1 MLAAARDLYGL
12 DPTEF
17 TAARN
22 QLAKQLKSEGK
33 PDESKAIGGLRRPKV
48 SEYALNRVARDDNDL
63 VRRFADAVVS
73 AQRAQAAAIGGDAGA
88 LRDATNE
95 LRQANGALVDAAV
108 RAVSAGGGNGEAQR
122 DDVVT
127 LLRQFISGANTAP
140 LVAGV
145 IGSEALI
152 AADELFVGA
161 PEPPPDRAK
170 SKSTEPAKPAGK
182 GGGKVGGKPAET
194 EAKPAVPK
202 EPSASAK
209 ATAAAKQ
216 AMQRAEHTRLK
227 DAVRAADAVVTKAE
241 AAVDAAQAELLE
253 RRAAL
258 RSAQAAA
265 KSAAKE
271 LADFDPA

>member
-1 MLAAARDLYGL
+1 MLAAARDLYGIG
-12 DPTEF
+12 PTEF

-33 PDESKAIGGLRRPKV
+33 AEESKAIGGLRRPKV
-48 SEYALNRVARDDNDL
+48 SEYALNRVARDDNDV
-63 VRRFADAVVS
+63 VRRFADAVVN

-95 LRQANGALVDAAV
+95 LRQAQAAVVDAAV
-108 RAVSAGGGNGEAQR
+108 RAVAAGGGNGDAQR
-122 DDVVT
+122 DEVVS

-161 PEPPPDRAK
+161 PEPPPDRGK
-170 SKSTEPAKPAGK
+170 SKSTEVKSAA
-182 GGGKVGGKPAET
+182 KVGGKPPKAVEV
-194 EAKPAVPK
+194 EAKPAALR

-227 DAVRAADAVVTKAE
+227 DAVRAADAAVTKAE

-271 LADFDPA
+271 LSDFDPG

>member
-12 DPTEF
+12 DPAEF

-22 QLAKQLKSEGK
+22 QLAKQLKADGQA
-33 PDESKAIGGLRRPKV
+33 DDAKAIGGLRRPKV
-48 SEYALNRVARDDNDL
+48 SEYALNRVARDDNDV

-95 LRQANGALVDAAV
+95 LRQANSALVDAAV
-108 RAVSAGGGNGEAQR
+108 RAVSAGGGNGDAQR
-122 DDVVT
+122 DDIAI

-161 PEPPPDRAK
+161 PEPPPERAK
-170 SKSTEPAKPAGK
+170 PKAKEPATTAVKAGARTPAA
-182 GGGKVGGKPAET
+182 AEPQR
-194 EAKPAVPK
+194 AAPK

-209 ATAAAKQ
+209 GTAAAKK

-227 DAVRAADAVVTKAE
+227 EALGAAEAAVTKAT
-241 AAVDAAQAELLE
+241 AAVDAAQADLLE

-258 RSAQAAA
+258 RAAQAAA

-271 LADFDPA
+271 LADFDPG

>member
-22 QLAKQLKSEGK
+22 QLAKQLKAEGQAE
-33 PDESKAIGGLRRPKV
+33 DAKAIGGLRRPKV
-48 SEYALNRVARDDNDL
+48 SEYSLNRVARDDNDV

-95 LRQANGALVDAAV
+95 LRQANNALVVAAV
-108 RAVSAGGGNGEAQR
+108 RAASAGGGNGDAQR
-122 DDVVT
+122 DDIAI

-161 PEPPPDRAK
+161 PEPPPARAK
-170 SKSTEPAKPAGK
+170 GKKEAATEPRAKAPA
-182 GGGKVGGKPAET
+182 AA
-194 EAKPAVPK
+194 EAKPAAPR

-216 AMQRAEHTRLK
+216 AMRRAEHTRLK
-227 DAVRAADAVVTKAE
+227 EALRAAE
-241 AAVDAAQAELLE
+241 AAVTKATAAVDATQAELLE

-258 RSAQAAA
+258 RAAQAAA

-271 LADFDPA
+271 LDDFDPK

>member
-1 MLAAARDLYGL
+1 MLAAARDLYGI

-33 PDESKAIGGLRRPKV
+33 VDESKAIGGLRRPKV
-48 SEYALNRVARDDNDL
+48 SEYALNRVARDDNEV
-63 VRRFADAVVS
+63 VRRFADAVVN

-95 LRQANGALVDAAV
+95 LRQANAAVVDAAV
-108 RAVSAGGGNGEAQR
+108 RAVSAGGGNGDAQR
-122 DDVVT
+122 DDIVT
-127 LLRQFISGANTAP
+127 VLRQFISGANTAP

-152 AADELFVGA
+152 AADEQLVGA
-161 PEPPPDRAK
+161 PEPPPARAK
-170 SKSTEPAKPAGK
+170 PKAKEPAKAAAKSAAQPATAAEP
-182 GGGKVGGKPAET
+182 KPA
-194 EAKPAVPK
+194 APK

-209 ATAAAKQ
+209 ATAAAKK

-227 DAVRAADAVVTKAE
+227 EALRTAEAAVAKAT
-241 AAVDAAQAELLE
+241 AAVDAAQTELLE

-258 RSAQAAA
+258 RAAQATA
-265 KSAAKE
+265 KSAATE
-271 LADFDPA
+271 LADFDPE

>member
-1 MLAAARDLYGL
+1 MLAAARDLYGI

-22 QLAKQLKSEGK
+22 QLAKQLKAEGK
-33 PDESKAIGGLRRPKV
+33 VDESKAIGGLRRPKV
-48 SEYALNRVARDDNDL
+48 SEYALNRVARDDNDV

-73 AQRAQAAAIGGDAGA
+73 AQQAQAAAIGGDAGA
-88 LRDATNE
+88 LREATNE
-95 LRQANGALVDAAV
+95 LRQANSAVVDAAV
-108 RAVSAGGGNGEAQR
+108 RAVSAGGGNGETQR
-122 DDVVT
+122 DEVVT

-161 PEPPPDRAK
+161 PEPPPERAK
-170 SKSTEPAKPAGK
+170 SKAKETAKTAATSAAKPSPEPHAA
-182 GGGKVGGKPAET
+182 P
-194 EAKPAVPK
+194 PK
-202 EPSASAK
+202 ESSASAK
-209 ATAAAKQ
+209 ATAAAKK

-227 DAVRAADAVVTKAE
+227 DALRAADAAVDKAS
-241 AAVDAAQAELLE
+241 AAVDAAQTELLD

-258 RSAQAAA
+258 RAAQAAA

-271 LADFDPA
+271 LADFDPD

>member
-12 DPTEF
+12 SPADF

-22 QLAKQLKSEGK
+22 ALAKQLKAGGQA
-33 PDESKAIGGLRRPKV
+33 DDAKAIGGLRRPKV
-48 SEYALNRVARDDNDL
+48 SEYALNRVARDDAA
-63 VRRFADAVVS
+63 VVHRFADAVVS

-95 LRQANGALVDAAV
+95 LRQASAAVVGAAV
-108 RAVSAGGGNGEAQR
+108 RALNSEGGNGEAQR
-122 DDVVT
+122 DEIGG
-127 LLRQFISGANTAP
+127 LLREFIGGANTTP

-161 PEPPPDRAK
+161 PEPPPERAK
-170 SKSTEPAKPAGK
+170 PRAKEPAPAKAKTPTETGAEP
-182 GGGKVGGKPAET
+182 GPKVA
-194 EAKPAVPK
+194 APK

-209 ATAAAKQ
+209 ATAAAKK

-227 DAVRAADAVVTKAE
+227 EALRVAE
-241 AAVDAAQAELLE
+241 AAAAKAKAALDAAQAELVE

-258 RSAQAAA
+258 KAAETA
-265 KSAAKE
+265 ANAAAKE
-271 LADFDPA
+271 LADFAAG

>member
-12 DPTEF
+12 DPSEF

-22 QLAKQLKSEGK
+22 QLAKQLKAEGK
-33 PDESKAIGGLRRPKV
+33 ADESKAIGGLRRPKV
-48 SEYALNRVARDDNDL
+48 AEYALNRVARDDND
-63 VRRFADAVVS
+63 VVSRFADAVVS

-95 LRQANGALVDAAV
+95 LRQANSAVVDAAV
-108 RAVSAGGGNGEAQR
+108 RAVSAGGGNGDAQR
-122 DDVVT
+122 DEIVGV
-127 LLRQFISGANTAP
+127 LRQFISGANTAP

-161 PEPPPDRAK
+161 PDPPPERAK
-170 SKSTEPAKPAGK
+170 PKAKETPKSGAKSGAEAPASAAREPAA
-182 GGGKVGGKPAET
+182 A
-194 EAKPAVPK
+194 K

-209 ATAAAKQ
+209 ATAAAKK

-227 DAVRAADAVVTKAE
+227 DALRTAETAADKAAAAVE
-241 AAVDAAQAELLE
+241 AAQTELLD

-258 RSAQAAA
+258 RAAQAAA

-271 LADFDPA
+271 LDDFDPE

>member
-22 QLAKQLKSEGK
+22 QLAKQLKAEGQAE
-33 PDESKAIGGLRRPKV
+33 DAKAIGGLRRPKV
-48 SEYALNRVARDDNDL
+48 SEYALNRVARDDNDV

-73 AQRAQAAAIGGDAGA
+73 AQRAQAAAIGGDAAA

-95 LRQANGALVDAAV
+95 LRQANSALVDAAV
-108 RAVSAGGGNGEAQR
+108 RAVSAGGGNGDAQR
-122 DDVVT
+122 DDIAI

-161 PEPPPDRAK
+161 PEPPPARAK
-170 SKSTEPAKPAGK
+170 PTAKEAATKPGAKAPAA
-182 GGGKVGGKPAET
+182 A
-194 EAKPAVPK
+194 EAKPAAPR

-209 ATAAAKQ
+209 ATAAAKK

-227 DAVRAADAVVTKAE
+227 EALRAAE
-241 AAVDAAQAELLE
+241 AAVTKATAAVDATQAELLE

-258 RSAQAAA
+258 RAAQAAA

-271 LADFDPA
+271 FDDFDPG